1 MQRTQK
7 LKQITAVVNR
17 AAEAQVLLENIA
29 ANTSDEVA
37 TEIAEDNDVFGAL
50 FPAYPAY
57 LSDRDLTTHRFEHW
71 IPPRSAKPEES
82 KTNLS
87 PSSTKV
93 LYSPVLTLFK

>member
-37 TEIAEDNDVFGAL
+37 TEIAAL
-50 FPAYPAY
+50 
-57 LSDRDLTTHRFEHW
+57 LGVVNLKLTEYNWREN
-71 IPPRSAKPEES
+71 AQQ
-82 KTNLS
+82 
-87 PSSTKV
+87 
-93 LYSPVLTLFK
+93 